1 VQDGAG
7 TLTVDPAAPSAGAAP
22 SSDQQGGT
30 AADPSDRA
38 PGWVD
43 EVAVAD
49 PVRLTLDLITGEL
62 DRPDH
67 PRLVEVETGRWWLRQ
82 PEDAAAARPPL
93 GDRVE
98 WAVFSLLST
107 SSGIS
112 EGAFLDRMGA
122 LFAGYDTPD
131 EALVRACL
139 DSYRRHDAEDD
150 GLLRTDDVLQA
161 RFAEHGAIVG
171 QLAEFGHRL
180 GLRCW
185 ISGREQRRR
194 YRDAPLADLLS
205 EAEQRVYL
213 PLVHP
218 GPGDA
223 LEAVDLMWYLRGK
236 ATFLFEVEWTAML
249 DEAIVRRGG
258 RIPTTDT
265 LVRFLV
271 IPPERTDLV
280 RLKLARSAVLRT
292 RFEEDNWHIV
302 KSDHLVRLLTREEA
316 GLDDLAPLL
325 GLDPEIERQ
334 GEQLPLF
341 A

>member
-1 VQDGAG
+1 MADD
-7 TLTVDPAAPSAGAAP
+7 LTG
-22 SSDQQGGT
+22 
-30 AADPSDRA
+30 
-38 PGWVD
+38 
-43 EVAVAD
+43 AD
-49 PVRLTLDLITGEL
+49 PVRLTVEIITGEL
-62 DRPDH
+62 HRPDH
-67 PRLVEVETGRWWLRQ
+67 PRLTEIEPGRWWLRD
-82 PEDAAAARPPL
+82 PADAEAARPPL

-98 WAVFSLLST
+98 WAAFSLLST
-107 SSGIS
+107 SAGIG
-112 EGAFLDRMGA
+112 ETAFFDRMAA
-122 LFAGYDTPD
+122 LFSGYDTPD

-139 DSYRRHDAEDD
+139 DSYRVRESEDD
-150 GLLRTDDVLQA
+150 GLLRTHDVLQD
-161 RFAEHGAIVG
+161 RFEEHGGLVG
-171 QLAEFGHRL
+171 QLTEFGHRL

-185 ISGREQRRR
+185 ISRREQRRR
-194 YRDAPLADLLS
+194 YRDRPLSDLLS
-205 EAEQRVYL
+205 DAEQRVYL
-213 PLVHP
+213 PLVHG

-223 LEAVDLMWYLRGK
+223 LEAVDLVWYLRGK

-249 DEAIVRRGG
+249 DEAVVRRGG

-280 RLKLARSAVLRT
+280 RLKLERSAVLRT
-292 RFEEDNWHIV
+292 RFADDNWHIL
-302 KSDHLVRLLTREEA
+302 KSDHLVRLIAREEA